1 MKKTASNSR
10 TVGGPRRRGRAGI
23 CAGILLLFATVL
35 GTNGLAAEADPALLE
50 NKVKAAFVFNFTKFI
65 EWPSNAFEKVDTPFV
80 VAVLGAD
87 GIASAMEEAV
97 RDKKAHNRPLIV
109 RRLTRIEEL
118 GDGSACHLLF
128 VGRSE
133 QARLAEIFSRL
144 EKAGVVTVAD
154 SEGFLDQGGM
164 INFVMESKKVRFEIN
179 AVAAERV
186 GLKISSQ
193 LLKLAIRVA
202 PARSGKGE

>member
-1 MKKTASNSR
+1 M
-10 TVGGPRRRGRAGI
+10 GI
-23 CAGILLLFATVL
+23 RAGILLLLAAVL
-35 GTNGLAAEADPALLE
+35 GTNRSAAQADPALLE
-50 NKVKAAFVFNFTKFI
+50 DKVKAAFVFNFIKFI
-65 EWPSNAFEKVDTPFV
+65 EWPSNAFEKADTPIV
-80 VAVLGAD
+80 VEVLGAD
-87 GIASAMEEAV
+87 GIASAMEDGV
-97 RDKKAHNRPLIV
+97 RDKQVNKRPLIV
-109 RRLTRIEEL
+109 RRLTRVEEI

-133 QARLAEIFSRL
+133 QARMAEISRRL

-164 INFVMESKKVRFEIN
+164 INFVMEAKRLQFEVN
-179 AVAAERV
+179 TVAAERA

>member
-1 MKKTASNSR
+1 MKKTASNGR
-10 TVGGPRRRGRAGI
+10 VVGGPLRRGRIGI
-23 CAGILLLFATVL
+23 GAGILLLFAAVL
-35 GTNGLAAEADPALLE
+35 GTNGLAAEADPVLLE
-50 NKVKAAFVFNFTKFI
+50 DKVKAAFVFNFTKFI

-97 RDKKAHNRPLIV
+97 RDKKAHNRPLTV
-109 RRLTRIEEL
+109 RRLTRIDGI

-133 QARLAEIFSRL
+133 QARMAEILRRL
-144 EKAGVVTVAD
+144 DKAGVVTVAD
-154 SEGFLDQGGM
+154 SEGFLNQGGM
-164 INFVMESKKVRFEIN
+164 INFIMEAKRVRFEVN
-179 AVAAERV
+179 TVAAERA

-202 PARSGKGE
+202 PATLRKGE